1 MVKMN
6 RIFCCSFLALV
17 GCNCPPISTPKPVN
31 YEMVK
36 SSVEVETQALEI
48 ASQKID
54 SVQKEAEGIEESIDS
69 LNEVFGSS
77 ELPEETKTRSEEIFQ
92 SIVQSTTQIKNDSE
106 SIRREF
112 LLVRAENEKILGMG
126 EFLDH
131 QAERIIYLENETER
145 LRNEAIKAIYQ
156 YLVWVFIL
164 GFLVIIGGSVVAF
177 FVGRKLGV
185 SILAIG
191 IVTLGFGAAAT
202 FYLKWIALTGFVLIG
217 IGVVSTIGLL
227 IYGVFED
234 RAKKKKLAQATVDNV
249 KLIDAVKQELP
260 EDIKSTF
267 FGKENIPGI
276 AHTIQTLDTQRIVA
290 NLRKKDFMDGSTLA

>member
-1 MVKMN
+1 MN
-6 RIFCCSFLALV
+6 EILCCSLLVLV
-17 GCNCPPISTPKPVN
+17 GCNCPPVLTPDPVN

-36 SSVEVETQALEI
+36 SSVEVENQALEI

-54 SVQKEAEGIEESIDS
+54 SIQKESKTIEGLANS
-69 LNEVFGSS
+69 LDETLKSS
-77 ELPEETKTRSEEIFQ
+77 ELTEETKTRSEEIFQ
-92 SIVQSTTQIKNDSE
+92 SIVQSTTRIKNDSE